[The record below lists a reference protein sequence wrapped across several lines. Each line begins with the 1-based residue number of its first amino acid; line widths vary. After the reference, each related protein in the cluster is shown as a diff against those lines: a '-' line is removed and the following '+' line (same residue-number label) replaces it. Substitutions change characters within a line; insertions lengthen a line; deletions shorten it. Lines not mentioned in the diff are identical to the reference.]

1 MEKNIEIEYKILLTK
16 DQYLE
21 IDSHFTSIAYQQTN
35 FYFDTLDEKLRK
47 LRITLRARLK
57 KEHYEFTLK
66 RFGQIGV
73 DEYNEK
79 ISHEDFNRLCSHQS
93 ISSSILDILIEDY
106 QISIEDLFQIYSL
119 TTKRKDMPYKVGI
132 LSLDVSQ
139 YLGIEDYELEYEVST
154 TQNAIEYFNDF
165 LRPFHLEYHTNCK
178 GKRHRLCDAI
188 ENAANQ
194 KD

>member
-93 ISSSILDILIEDY
+93 ISSSILDILMEDY
-106 QISIEDLFQIYSL
+106 QISIEDLFQIYFPSFH
-119 TTKRKDMPYKVGI
+119 I
-132 LSLDVSQ
+132 LLHQS
-139 YLGIEDYELEYEVST
+139 IIHE
-154 TQNAIEYFNDF
+154 FF
-165 LRPFHLEYHTNCK
+165 LILNTIKF
-178 GKRHRLCDAI
+178 I
-188 ENAANQ
+188 
-194 KD
+194 